1 MYHFEPLA
9 AYLDHLYSNFL
20 IPACDVMIV
29 RDGEPVFRH
38 MAGTSDLAGEKPVSG
53 NEMYAIYSA
62 TKISTVTGAMRL
74 IQEGKLGLDDPVS
87 KYLPAYETLSIRNP
101 DGSVRPAKNV
111 MTVRHLMSMQGGLDY
126 DMMRGDVQEVLERS
140 GGKAGTVELASAFA
154 KGPLLFEPGTRYK
167 YSLCHDVLAAVI
179 ETASGMRYSDYL
191 NEVIFR
197 PLGMKNTTFH
207 PTKEQEALMCRLWKK
222 NDEQDQLLDN
232 GLMPENRLG
241 ENYESGGGGLMSTVE
256 DYIELAAA
264 LANYGTARNGYELLA
279 PETVELLRTPMLG
292 EVQQMDMMATYPY
305 MRGYTYCLGV
315 RRYMNNEGSPAAK
328 GHFGWDGAAGFYVL
342 SDPENNVALIYA
354 QNVLNSRDTF
364 FLIQGQIRDL
374 AYLCMQE

>member
-1 MYHFEPLA
+1 MYHFEPLT
-9 AYLDHLYSNFL
+9 AYLDHLYENFL

-29 RDGEPVFRH
+29 RDGEQVYRH
-38 MAGTSDLAGEKPVSG
+38 MAGTSDLEGKRPLAG

-74 IQEGKLGLDDPVS
+74 IQEKKLALDDPVS
-87 KYLPAYETLSIRNP
+87 KYLPSFGKVTVKSA
-101 DGSVRPAKNV
+101 DGTEHPAKNV
-111 MTVRHLMSMQGGLDY
+111 MTIRHLMSMQGGLDY
-126 DMMRGDVQEVLERS
+126 DMMRGDAKTLLKKN
-140 GGKAGTVELASAFA
+140 GGKAGTVELASTYA

-179 ETASGMRYSDYL
+179 EVASGMRFSDYL
-191 NEVIFR
+191 NEIIFR

-207 PTKEQEALMCRLWKK
+207 PTEDQQPLMCRLFKK
-222 NDEQDQLLDN
+222 NDAQDQLLDC
-232 GLMPENRLG
+232 GLFPESRLG
-241 ENYESGGGGLMSTVE
+241 EAYESGGGGLMSTVE

-264 LANYGTARNGYELLA
+264 LANYGTARNGYELLL

-292 EVQQMDMMATYPY
+292 ELQQMDMMATYPY

-315 RRYMNNEGSPAAK
+315 RRYMDNAGSPAAK

-342 SDPENNVALIYA
+342 SDPENNIALIYA

>member
-1 MYHFEPLA
+1 MYHFEPLT
-9 AYLDHLYSNFL
+9 AYLDHLYENFL

-29 RDGEPVFRH
+29 RDGETIYRH
-38 MAGTSDLAGEKPVSG
+38 MAGTSDLEGKCPVSG
-53 NEMYAIYSA
+53 KEMYAIYSA
-62 TKISTVTGAMRL
+62 TKLSTVTGAMRL
-74 IQEGKLGLDDPVS
+74 IQEGKLSLDDPVS
-87 KYLPAYETLSIRNP
+87 GYLPAYEKLTVKNP
-101 DGSVRPAKNV
+101 DGSTRPAKNV

-126 DMMRGDVQEVLERS
+126 NVMRGNAEEVLIKS
-140 GGKAGTVELASAFA
+140 GGQAGTVELASTFA
-154 KGPLLFEPGTRYK
+154 AGPLDFEPGTRYK

-179 ETASGMRYSDYL
+179 EVASGMRYSDYL
-191 NEVIFR
+191 NEIIFR
-197 PLGMKNTTFH
+197 PLGMTNTTFH
-207 PTKEQEALMCRLWKK
+207 PVKEQEPLMCRLFRK
-222 NDEQDQLLDN
+222 NDEQDQLIDC
-232 GLMPENRLG
+232 GLFPENRLG

-256 DYIELAAA
+256 DYVKLAYA
-264 LANYGTARNGYELLA
+264 LANYGTAANGYEVLT

-292 EVQQMDMMATYPY
+292 EIQQMDMMATYPY

-315 RRYMNNEGSPAAK
+315 RRYMDNSGSPAEK

-342 SDPENNVALIYA
+342 SDPENNMALIYA

>member
-1 MYHFEPLA
+1 
-9 AYLDHLYSNFL
+9 
-20 IPACDVMIV
+20 MIV
-29 RDGEPVFRH
+29 RDGEQVYRH
-38 MAGTSDLAGEKPVSG
+38 MAGTSDLEGKRPLAG

-74 IQEGKLGLDDPVS
+74 IQEKKLALDDPVS
-87 KYLPAYETLSIRNP
+87 KYLPSFGKVTVKSA
-101 DGSVRPAKNV
+101 DGTEHPAKNV
-111 MTVRHLMSMQGGLDY
+111 MTIRHLMSMQGGLDY
-126 DMMRGDVQEVLERS
+126 DMMRGDAKTLLKKN
-140 GGKAGTVELASAFA
+140 GGKAGTVELASTYA

-179 ETASGMRYSDYL
+179 EVASGMRFSDYL
-191 NEVIFR
+191 NEIIFR

-207 PTKEQEALMCRLWKK
+207 PTEDQQPLMCRLFKK
-222 NDEQDQLLDN
+222 NDAQDQLLDC
-232 GLMPENRLG
+232 GLFPESRLG
-241 ENYESGGGGLMSTVE
+241 EAYESGGGGLMSTVE

-264 LANYGTARNGYELLA
+264 LANYGTARNGYELLL

-292 EVQQMDMMATYPY
+292 ELQQMDMMATYPY

-315 RRYMNNEGSPAAK
+315 RRYMDNAGSPAAK

-342 SDPENNVALIYA
+342 SDPENNIALIYA